1 VRQVGII
8 DARGAAVSFTGK
20 QCSAWAGG
28 KVGMNFA
35 EQGNI
40 LAGPEV
46 IEAMAMASTS
56 FVGLVELNEKVGEYI
71 AQVTGAEAGM
81 VVSGAAG
88 GVVLSIA
95 ACMTGKNVG
104 FVRQLPNTTGMKN
117 ELAIQKIHRGGYSD
131 MYTFAGAKFNEAGS
145 VNGCL
150 AEELDL
156 AINENT
162 AAVAYLFGPG
172 VLTNGLTLSEVSEIA
187 HARGVPVI
195 VDAAAMLPPKSNLRK
210 YIADGADLVTMSGG
224 KYIRGPQG
232 TGLLFGRKD
241 LIEAATLNTAPNHSI
256 GRPQKVTKDEM
267 IGLHTALKLFME
279 SDDEAQFAAYRETLA
294 PIQEKLKNVQG
305 IDMSIKLSASKYHV
319 PTLVIGLKSSESDRN
334 PKELLQQLL
343 DGEPRV
349 FMTYDANEDAMS
361 VNPINLQP
369 GEGPVLG
376 ARLAEVLG

>member
-1 VRQVGII
+1 MTINNRVYEELGIKPVI
-8 DARGAAVSFTGK
+8 HAAGTITSF
-20 QCSAWAGG
+20 GG
-28 KVGMNFA
+28 SMPR
-35 EQGNI
+35 
-40 LAGPEV
+40 PEV

-172 VLTNGLTLSEVSEIA
+172 VLTNGLTLIEVSEIA

-232 TGLLFGRKD
+232 AGLLFGRKD

-305 IDMSIKLSASKYHV
+305 IDISIKLSASKYHV
-319 PTLVIGLKSSESDRN
+319 PTLVIGLKSRDSGRN
-334 PKELLQQLL
+334 PEELLKQLL
-343 DGEPRV
+343 EGEPRV

-376 ARLAEVLG
+376 ARLAEVLE

>member
-1 VRQVGII
+1 MPR
-8 DARGAAVSFTGK
+8 
-20 QCSAWAGG
+20 
-28 KVGMNFA
+28 
-35 EQGNI
+35 
-40 LAGPEV
+40 PEV
-46 IEAMAMASTS
+46 VEAMALASTS
-56 FVGLVELNEKVGEYI
+56 FVGLIELNEKVGEYI
-71 AQVTGAEAGM
+71 AQITGAEAGM

-88 GVVLSIA
+88 GVVLSMA

-104 FVRQLPNTTGMKN
+104 FVRQLPNTNGMKN

-131 MYTFAGAKFNEAGS
+131 MYTFAGAKFREAGS

-162 AAVAYLFGPG
+162 AAVAYLLGPG
-172 VLTNGLTLSEVSEIA
+172 VLTNGLTLCEVAEIA

-210 YIADGADLVTMSGG
+210 FITDGADMVTMSGG

-232 TGLLFGRKD
+232 AGLLFGRKD
-241 LIEAATLNTAPNHSI
+241 LIEAAALNTAPNHSI

-267 IGLHTALKLFME
+267 VGLYTALKLFME
-279 SDDEAQFAAYRETLA
+279 SDDEAQFVEYRQILE
-294 PIQEKLKNVQG
+294 PIKEQLKNVKG
-305 IDMSIKLSASKYHV
+305 IDLSIIFSTSKYHV
-319 PTLVIGLKSSESDRN
+319 PTLVIGLNSSETGRN
-334 PKELLQQLL
+334 PKMLLKQLL

-376 ARLAEVLG
+376 ARLAQVLG

>member
-1 VRQVGII
+1 MPR
-8 DARGAAVSFTGK
+8 
-20 QCSAWAGG
+20 
-28 KVGMNFA
+28 
-35 EQGNI
+35 
-40 LAGPEV
+40 PEV
-46 IEAMAMASTS
+46 IEAMAMASTL
-56 FVGLVELNEKVGEYI
+56 FVGLTELNEKVGEYI
-71 AQVTGAEAGM
+71 AQITGAEAGM

-104 FVRQLPNTTGMKN
+104 FVRQLPDTCGMKN
-117 ELAIQKIHRGGYSD
+117 GLAIQKIHRGGYSD
-131 MYTFAGAKFNEAGS
+131 MYTFAGATFSEAGS

-150 AEELDL
+150 PEELDL

-162 AAVAYLFGPG
+162 AAVAYLLGPG

-195 VDAAAMLPPKSNLRK
+195 VDAAAMLPPQSNLRR
-210 YIADGADLVTMSGG
+210 YISEGADLVTMSGG

-267 IGLHTALKLFME
+267 VGLHTALKLFME
-279 SDDEAQFAAYRETLA
+279 SDDEAQFVAYRETLA
-294 PIQEKLKNVQG
+294 PIHEKLKNIQG
-305 IDMSIKLSASKYHV
+305 IDLSIKLTESKYHV
-319 PTLVIGLKSSESDRN
+319 PTLVIGLKSSETGRN
-334 PKELLQQLL
+334 PDEVIKQLL

-349 FMTYDANEDAMS
+349 FMTYDANEDVIT

>member
-1 VRQVGII
+1 MPR
-8 DARGAAVSFTGK
+8 
-20 QCSAWAGG
+20 
-28 KVGMNFA
+28 
-35 EQGNI
+35 
-40 LAGPEV
+40 PEV
-46 IEAMAMASTS
+46 VEAMAMASTS
-56 FVGLVELNEKVGEYI
+56 FVGLIELNEKIGEYI
-71 AQVTGAEAGM
+71 AQISGAEGGM

-88 GVVLSIA
+88 GVVLSMA

-131 MYTFAGAKFNEAGS
+131 MYTFAGAKFSEAGS

-172 VLTNGLTLSEVSEIA
+172 VLTNGLSLREVADIA

-210 YIADGADLVTMSGG
+210 YISDGADLVTMSGG

-232 TGLLFGRKD
+232 AGLLFGRKD

-267 IGLHTALKLFME
+267 IGLYTALKLFME
-279 SDDEAQFAAYRETLA
+279 SDDEAQFVSYRETLA
-294 PIQEKLKNVQG
+294 PIQKILSNVKG
-305 IDMSIKLSASKYHV
+305 IDLAVKFSASKYHV
-319 PTLVIGLKSSESDRN
+319 PTLVIGLNSDQTGRD
-334 PKELLQQLL
+334 PKEMLKQLL

>member
-1 VRQVGII
+1 MRSSNPVYDELGVKPVIH
-8 DARGAAVSFTGK
+8 AAGTITSF
-20 QCSAWAGG
+20 GG
-28 KVGMNFA
+28 SKPR
-35 EQGNI
+35 
-40 LAGPEV
+40 PEV
-46 IEAMAMASTS
+46 VDAMAIASTS
-56 FVGLVELNEKVGEYI
+56 FVSLTELNEKVGEYI
-71 AQVTGAEAGM
+71 AEVTGAEAGL

-88 GVVLSIA
+88 GVVLSVA

-131 MYTFAGAKFNEAGS
+131 MYTFAGVRFNEAGS

-150 AEELDL
+150 REELDL

-172 VLTNGLTLSEVSEIA
+172 VLTNGLSLREVAEVA
-187 HARGVPVI
+187 HAKEVPVI
-195 VDAAAMLPPKSNLRK
+195 VDAAAMLPPKSNLRRF
-210 YIADGADLVTMSGG
+210 IEEGADLVTFSGG

-241 LIEAATLNTAPNHSI
+241 LVEAAALNTAPNHSI

-267 IGLHTALKLFME
+267 VGLYVALKLFME
-279 SDDEAQFAAYRETLA
+279 TDDNQLFAQFRETLT
-294 PIQEKLKNVQG
+294 PIHNQLKKIEN
-305 IDMSIKLSASKYHV
+305 IDIDIKLTESKYHV
-319 PTLVIGLKSSESDRN
+319 PTLVIGLNSNRVGRDPQK
-334 PKELLQQLL
+334 LLQQLL

-349 FMTYDANEDAMS
+349 FMTYDANEDCLS

-369 GEGPVLG
+369 GENILLSE
-376 ARLAEVLG
+376 RLAEVLT